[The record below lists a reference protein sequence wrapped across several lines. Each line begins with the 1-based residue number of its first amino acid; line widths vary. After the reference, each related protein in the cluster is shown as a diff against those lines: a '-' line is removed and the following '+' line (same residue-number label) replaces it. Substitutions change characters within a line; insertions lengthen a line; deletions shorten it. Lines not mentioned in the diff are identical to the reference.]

1 MIFNIHA
8 GHNPAGKIACGAV
21 GILNESKENR
31 IVKNE
36 VVRLLRLLGHTVY
49 DCTVDD
55 GKDATD
61 ILKRIVA
68 KCNEHKVDL
77 DVSIHFNSGVNDRSG
92 NNKTTGTECWC
103 YDIASKTA
111 TGYAEK
117 IADAVSDLGFKNRG
131 VKYSRGLYFLQK
143 TKAQAVLI
151 ECCFV
156 DDKDDAQLY
165 DAQAMAE
172 AIVFG
177 LTGQRYREKVIVINE
192 GPEEAAETVT
202 GDGDAIYRVQVGA
215 YRNKANAQALQAK
228 LKAAGFD
235 SFVTRA

>member
-1 MIFNIHA
+1 MLFRSSRSV
-8 GHNPAGKIACGAV
+8 GAV
-21 GILNESKENR
+21 SILNESREDR

-117 IADAVSDLGFKNRG
+117 IADAVSDLGFNNRG
-131 VKYSRGLYFLQK
+131 VKYSRGLYFL
-143 TKAQAVLI
+143 
-151 ECCFV
+151 
-156 DDKDDAQLY
+156 
-165 DAQAMAE
+165 
-172 AIVFG
+172 
-177 LTGQRYREKVIVINE
+177 
-192 GPEEAAETVT
+192 
-202 GDGDAIYRVQVGA
+202 
-215 YRNKANAQALQAK
+215 
-228 LKAAGFD
+228 
-235 SFVTRA
+235 

>member
-1 MIFNIHA
+1 M
-8 GHNPAGKIACGAV
+8 
-21 GILNESKENR
+21 
-31 IVKNE
+31 
-36 VVRLLRLLGHTVY
+36 
-49 DCTVDD
+49 
-55 GKDATD
+55 
-61 ILKRIVA
+61 
-68 KCNEHKVDL
+68 
-77 DVSIHFNSGVNDRSG
+77 
-92 NNKTTGTECWC
+92 
-103 YDIASKTA
+103 
-111 TGYAEK
+111 
-117 IADAVSDLGFKNRG
+117 
-131 VKYSRGLYFLQK
+131 
-143 TKAQAVLI
+143 
-151 ECCFV
+151 

-202 GDGDAIYRVQVGA
+202 GDVDAIYRVQVGA